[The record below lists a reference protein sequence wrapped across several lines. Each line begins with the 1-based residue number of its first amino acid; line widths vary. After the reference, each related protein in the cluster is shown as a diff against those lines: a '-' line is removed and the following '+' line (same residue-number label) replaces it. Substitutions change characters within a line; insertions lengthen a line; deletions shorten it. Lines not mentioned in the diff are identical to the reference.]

1 MHFDLS
7 FVSSVVLAYS
17 ISVLWRDVT
26 ELLLHYH
33 ALYIVVLRI
42 GLCSVLRP
50 LNTV

>member
-26 ELLLHYH
+26 ELLFHYH
-33 ALYIVVLRI
+33 AMY
-42 GLCSVLRP
+42 SVERRHATEVIFL
-50 LNTV
+50 LL